1 MKNKKLKQDISN
13 FAGLE
18 YLTITDVP
26 IIENVHGIF
35 IDIDPLIVEK
45 MAAIVVLEN
54 ELPIRGRELK
64 IIRGALDLS
73 LAKFARN
80 FDKDAATILKWE
92 KEPLRRIDLANE
104 LLIRIFASEK
114 LGVRMKELRWSSIQR
129 IAHRESESISISFKS
144 VS

>member
-92 KEPLRRIDLANE
+92 KSLLEE
-104 LLIRIFASEK
+104 LI
-114 LGVRMKELRWSSIQR
+114 
-129 IAHRESESISISFKS
+129 
-144 VS
+144 

>member
-1 MKNKKLKQDISN
+1 MKNKKLRENISS

-18 YLTITDVP
+18 YLTVTGVP
-26 IIENVHGIF
+26 VLKNEFGTF
-35 IDIDPLIVEK
+35 IDVEPLLIER
-45 MAAIVVLEN
+45 MAAVVVLEN

-80 FDKDAATILKWE
+80 FNKDAATILKWE
-92 KEPLRRIDLANE
+92 KEPLKRIDLANE
-104 LLIRIFASEK
+104 TLIRIFAAEK
-114 LGVRMKELRWSSIQR
+114 LGIQMKEIRWSRILR
-129 IAHRESESISISFKS
+129 IAQRETEDISVSFKN